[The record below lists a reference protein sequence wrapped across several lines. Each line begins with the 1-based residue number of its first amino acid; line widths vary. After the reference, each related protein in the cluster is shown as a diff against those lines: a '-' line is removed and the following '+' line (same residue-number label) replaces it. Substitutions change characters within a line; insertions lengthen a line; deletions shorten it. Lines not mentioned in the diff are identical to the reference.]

1 MILPGAAGQQERHLL
16 IDASGTTT
24 ANTSTLLLPEHKS
37 RSFLTIMN
45 IHASATMFI
54 DFGSARA
61 HATLTGAAIT
71 SITVDNAGQGF
82 SLTPDVFLI
91 GGGNGG
97 NSSAPGV
104 AAVGYPSPGDAAYAW
119 SRTTDMS
126 GQRPGKAHAV
136 MTGSAPNMSIASIAI
151 EDPGAGYA
159 AAPLVLIRNNI
170 LDPFGV
176 AIASATGGIIL
187 AANGGAWYVNG
198 PVCFTDPISIFSTTN
213 GAQYT
218 AKYMP

>member
-16 IDASGTTT
+16 VDASGLTTT
-24 ANTSTLLLPEHKS
+24 NASTLVLPEHKS

-61 HATLTGAAIT
+61 HATVSGGIIT
-71 SITVDNAGQGF
+71 AITVDNAGQGF
-82 SLTPDVFLI
+82 TLPPDVILI

-104 AAVGYPSPGDAAYAW
+104 AAIGYPAPGDAAYVA
-119 SRTTDMS
+119 SRYTDMS
-126 GQRPGKAHAV
+126 GKRPGKAHAV
-136 MTGSAPNMSIASIAI
+136 MTGSAPNRSVASIAI

-176 AIASATGGIIL
+176 AIASATSGIML

-198 PVCFTDPISIFSTTN
+198 PVCFTDPISVFSTTDA
-213 GAQYT
+213 AQYT
-218 AKYMP
+218 CKYMS